1 MQAAV
6 KQSIGQY
13 SLSPTID
20 FDVDPA
26 VELALGNLPKE
37 GVKQPQI
44 HVDPDYNPFEQPQSK
59 RSAGDFSL
67 KKENQNWKE
76 LYKHHESVERGTEK
90 NENTKHGQE
99 NDLELTLEKE
109 RSKFF
114 QIQNTF
120 ITSNVRSGLM
130 VIDQHKAHERI
141 LYEYYL
147 KKLKDASHGSQQM
160 LFPQNMRLSPGDAE
174 IVRELE
180 SDLLKLG
187 YMLEAVGKNGF
198 VVNGIPAD
206 LQENDSVVVLERII
220 ENHKKHLKDINYDKS
235 VNLARSMAVNL
246 AVKPGTKL
254 QEKEMAE
261 IFDSLFACNAPETAL
276 DGSRTLA
283 IIPLNDIEHYLKEKK
298 K

>member
-6 KQSIGQY
+6 KQSIGKY
-13 SLSPTID
+13 SLTPTID
-20 FDVDPA
+20 FEIDPA
-26 VELALGNLPKE
+26 IELALGNLPKE
-37 GVKQPQI
+37 GLKQPKI
-44 HVDPDYNPFEQPQSK
+44 HFDPDYNPFKQE
-59 RSAGDFSL
+59 RSEGFRSEIPI
-67 KKENQNWKE
+67 KKEKQDWKE
-76 LYKHHESVERGTEK
+76 FYQHHLPEEK
-90 NENTKHGQE
+90 NTRETEESEKAHDTGL
-99 NDLELTLEKE
+99 DLIHEKE
-109 RSKFF
+109 RLKFF

-141 LYEYYL
+141 LYEYYF

-160 LFPQNMRLSPGDAE
+160 LFPQNIRLSPGDAE
-174 IVRELE
+174 IVRELK

-187 YMLEAVGKNGF
+187 YMLDSVGKNGF
-198 VVNGIPAD
+198 VINGIPAD

-246 AVKPGTKL
+246 AVKTGTRL

-261 IFDSLFACNAPETAL
+261 IFDSLFACHAPETAL